1 MEDWQGCLSP
11 LCQSA
16 LQAARDHVA
25 RRGGYAITVEDFL
38 LELLDADAQLCAFL
52 QGRGVDLDELI
63 RTIQCEQPIV
73 TEVGG
78 EGSLSSQLQDWF
90 ATARQVH
97 NLPWLDWPHL
107 LQTLT
112 SDLDRLSGKAY
123 VAVLELVDQWPL
135 SAEGRGEIPMAG
147 SDHVPV
153 VVADPAWAALA
164 EDVAVALSCPGALV
178 WVRGPRGS
186 GKSCWLRSVL
196 PGLLYGHVVMD
207 LRREAEVLADDQP
220 CLPEPGADPA
230 QLPVLVLDNTPP
242 ADLLALMNQSSGLAS
257 ELVPGWP
264 GSILLLGPDS
274 DDAVPSTREL
284 EWRLG
289 RTVDLVEMP
298 LPGNDQRL
306 AILVARQPILEK
318 RWNVEIPEPVL
329 RYAAGYRDP
338 ALALPGQLIHWIE
351 RACVRLAMHAQ
362 RGSSRQQALRAQL
375 DTLRRQSLVAVAR
388 HENHE
393 ALSEAIRILE
403 SQLETLDSQWEQ
415 RRQSGSL
422 RQLQVEDLQAERQRW
437 LAAGAAAVNNGRQT
451 ERHTG
456 ESTLAGSGNLH
467 S

>member
-52 QGRGVDLDELI
+52 RGRGVDLDELI
-63 RTIQCEQPIV
+63 RTIQCEQPII

-97 NLPWLDWPHL
+97 ILPWLDWPHL

-112 SDLDRLSGKAY
+112 SDLERLSGKAY

-135 SAEGRGEIPMAG
+135 SAEGRGGIPLPG

-178 WVRGPRGS
+178 WLRGPRGS

-196 PGLLYGHVVMD
+196 PGLMYGYVLMD
-207 LRREAEVLADDQP
+207 LRRETEVLADDQP

-230 QLPVLVLDNTPP
+230 RMPALVLDNVAP
-242 ADLLALMNQSSGLAS
+242 ADLLQMMSQPSSLAS
-257 ELVPGWP
+257 GMLPGWP
-264 GSILLLGPDS
+264 GSILLLGPDGH
-274 DDAVPSTREL
+274 DQPSAPREL
-284 EWRLG
+284 ESRLG
-289 RTVDLVEMP
+289 RALDVVEMP
-298 LPGNDQRL
+298 RPGREQRL
-306 AILVARQPILEK
+306 GILVAHQSILEK
-318 RWNVEIPEPVL
+318 RWNVEIPDTVL

-338 ALALPGQLIHWIE
+338 HLDLPGQLIHWVE
-351 RACVRLAMHAQ
+351 RACVRLALHAQ
-362 RGSSRQQALRAQL
+362 RGTSRDQAIRAQL
-375 DTLRRQSLVAVAR
+375 ETLRRQSLVAVAR
-388 HENHE
+388 EESHDR
-393 ALSEAIRILE
+393 LSETIRELE
-403 SQLETLDSQWEQ
+403 GRLADSDAQWALREQ
-415 RRQSGSL
+415 AGSL
-422 RQLQVEDLQAERQRW
+422 RRLQVRDLQEERQRW
-437 LAAGAAAVNNGRQT
+437 LAAAPAPVNNGRQT
-451 ERHTG
+451 ETHTG
-456 ESTLAGSGNLH
+456 DTTLAGPGNLYP
-467 S
+467 

>member
-16 LQAARDHVA
+16 LQAARAHVA

-78 EGSLSSQLQDWF
+78 EGALSSQLQDWF

-97 NLPWLDWPHL
+97 DLPWLDWPHL
-107 LQTLT
+107 LHTLI

-123 VAVLELVDQWPL
+123 VAVLELVGQWPL
-135 SAEGRGEIPMAG
+135 SAEGRGEIPLSG
-147 SDHVPV
+147 TDHVPV

-164 EDVAVALSCPGALV
+164 EDVAVALSCPQALV

-230 QLPVLVLDNTPP
+230 RLPVLVLDNMPP
-242 ADLLALMNQSSGLAS
+242 ADLVALMNQPSSLAAQ
-257 ELVPGWP
+257 LVPGWP
-264 GSILLLGPDS
+264 GSILLLGPGT
-274 DDAVPSTREL
+274 DDVGADREL

-289 RTVDLVEMP
+289 RAVDVVDMP

-306 AILVARQPILEK
+306 AILVAHQPILEK
-318 RWNVEIPEPVL
+318 RWNVEIPESVL
-329 RYAAGYRDP
+329 RYAAGFRDS
-338 ALALPGQLIHWIE
+338 ALALPGQLIHWVE

-362 RGSSRQQALRAQL
+362 RGSSRHQALRAQL

-388 HENHE
+388 QEDHDG
-393 ALSEAIRILE
+393 LSEAIRTLE
-403 SQLETLDSQWEQ
+403 GRLADLDAEWEQ
-415 RRQSGSL
+415 RRAAGRL
-422 RQLQVEDLQAERQRW
+422 RRLQVQDLQEERQRW
-437 LAAGAAAVNNGRQT
+437 LAAEPAPVNNGRQT
-451 ERHTG
+451 DRHTG
-456 ESTLAGSGNLH
+456 ESTLAGSGNLY

>member
-38 LELLDADAQLCAFL
+38 LELLDADAQLCVFL

-135 SAEGRGEIPMAG
+135 SAEGRGEIPLSGA
-147 SDHVPV
+147 DHVPV
-153 VVADPAWAALA
+153 VVADPAWATLA

-178 WVRGPRGS
+178 WVRGPRGG

-196 PGLLYGHVVMD
+196 PGLLYGHVLLD

-230 QLPVLVLDNTPP
+230 QLPVLVLDNMPP
-242 ADLLALMNQSSGLAS
+242 ADLVASMNQPSGLAA

-264 GSILLLGPDS
+264 GSILLLGPGTEDS
-274 DDAVPSTREL
+274 GTASREL
-284 EWRLG
+284 ECRLG
-289 RTVDLVEMP
+289 RSLDVVDMP
-298 LPGNDQRL
+298 VPGHDQRL
-306 AILVARQPILEK
+306 AILVAHQPILEK
-318 RWNVEIPEPVL
+318 RWNVEIPDTVL
-329 RYAAGYRDP
+329 RYAAGNRDR
-338 ALALPGQLIHWIE
+338 ALALPGQLIQWVE

-362 RGSSRQQALRAQL
+362 RGSSLQQALRGQR

-388 HENHE
+388 HEDHQPL
-393 ALSEAIRILE
+393 AEAIQRLE
-403 SQLETLDSQWEQ
+403 AQLADLDAQWEQ

-422 RQLQVEDLQAERQRW
+422 RRLQVQDLEGEQRRW
-437 LAAGAAAVNNGRQT
+437 LAAGAAAMNNGQQS

-456 ESTLAGSGNLH
+456 ERDLAGSGNLY

>member
-78 EGSLSSQLQDWF
+78 DGHLSSQLQDWF

-107 LQTLT
+107 LQVLT

-123 VAVLELVDQWPL
+123 VAVLELVGQWPL
-135 SAEGRGEIPMAG
+135 SAGGRGEIPLSG
-147 SDHVPV
+147 TGHVPV
-153 VVADPAWAALA
+153 VVADPGWAALA

-207 LRREAEVLADDQP
+207 LRSETEVLANDQP

-230 QLPVLVLDNTPP
+230 QRPVLVLDNMPP
-242 ADLLALMNQSSGLAS
+242 ADLLALMNQPSGLAS
-257 ELVPGWP
+257 GLVPAWP
-264 GSILLLGPDS
+264 GSILLLGPAP
-274 DDAVPSTREL
+274 DDTGAATREL
-284 EWRLG
+284 ESRLG
-289 RTVDLVEMP
+289 RAVDLVDMP

-306 AILVARQPILEK
+306 AILVAHQPILEK
-318 RWNVEIPEPVL
+318 RWNVEIPETVL
-329 RYAAGYRDP
+329 RYAAVYRDP
-338 ALALPGQLIHWIE
+338 ALVLPGQLIHWVE
-351 RACVRLAMHAQ
+351 RSCVRLAMHAQ

-375 DTLRRQSLVAVAR
+375 DTLRRQFLVAVAR
-388 HENHE
+388 QENHDVL
-393 ALSEAIRILE
+393 AEAIRELE
-403 SQLETLDSQWEQ
+403 ARLADLGAQWEQ
-415 RRQSGSL
+415 RRQSGNL
-422 RQLQVEDLQAERQRW
+422 RRLQVQDLQEEQRRW
-437 LAAGAAAVNNGRQT
+437 LAAEAAPVNNGRQT
-451 ERHTG
+451 EPHTG
-456 ESTLAGSGNLH
+456 DTTLAGSGNLY